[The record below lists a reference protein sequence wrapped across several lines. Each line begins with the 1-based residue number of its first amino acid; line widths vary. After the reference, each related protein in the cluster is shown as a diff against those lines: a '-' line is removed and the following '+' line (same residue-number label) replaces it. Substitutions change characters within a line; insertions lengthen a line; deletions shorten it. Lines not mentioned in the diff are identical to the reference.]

1 MIHELK
7 QKRSTT
13 HSVMT
18 ADQFQEPL
26 PARAESCAKA
36 SSQRHKRI
44 ACFAHI
50 FILVICL
57 LSHTT
62 NAGKDTNTP
71 GVAVLLVD
79 TDRIAGKV
87 EAGIY
92 GQFLEHINHS
102 VEGLFAEQ
110 IQGRGFE
117 GKDFETYWKPFAE
130 NGSASIANVKFEN
143 GEKSLRLQAAS
154 GSVVV
159 RQSGIYLQQGFDYN
173 GSVWLKPETGA
184 LQIKLLAK
192 DSGRKSACY
201 IATENFRHKLAGG
214 RFFFFESANGRE
226 LRN

>member
-1 MIHELK
+1 MP
-7 QKRSTT
+7 RTR
-13 HSVMT
+13 
-18 ADQFQEPL
+18 L
-26 PARAESCAKA
+26 PGDRAARLGQRMPTRIRWVPGDVSCLCAKA
-36 SSQRHKRI
+36 SFQRYKRI
-44 ACFAHI
+44 ACLAHI

-57 LSHTT
+57 FSQTS
-62 NAGKDTNTP
+62 NASKDTNTP

-79 TDRIAGKV
+79 TDRNAGKV

-130 NGSASIANVKFEN
+130 NGSASIANVKFEH

-192 DSGRKSACY
+192 DSGGNLL
-201 IATENFRHKLAGG
+201 AT
-214 RFFFFESANGRE
+214 SP
-226 LRN
+226 LRTSGTNWQEVAFSFSNSRTDA

>member
-13 HSVMT
+13 HSVMI

-26 PARAESCAKA
+26 HACAESYAKA
-36 SSQRHKRI
+36 SFQRHKRI

-57 LSHTT
+57 LSQATI
-62 NAGKDTNTP
+62 ASKDTNTP

-110 IQGRGFE
+110 IQGRG
-117 GKDFETYWKPFAE
+117 KC
-130 NGSASIANVKFEN
+130 
-143 GEKSLRLQAAS
+143 
-154 GSVVV
+154 
-159 RQSGIYLQQGFDYN
+159 
-173 GSVWLKPETGA
+173 
-184 LQIKLLAK
+184 
-192 DSGRKSACY
+192 GR
-201 IATENFRHKLAGG
+201 
-214 RFFFFESANGRE
+214 
-226 LRN
+226 